1 MWAEGLEEHTVAH
14 LEDQVAF
21 LERIMSVAWPPYRSR
36 NSPNIKAGRLLP
48 LRGVAN
54 KAERRPS
61 HLRQSELLAKLHDSI
76 LIKRPPPAT
85 ACLTLRSGT
94 IRADPML

>member
-1 MWAEGLEEHTVAH
+1 
-14 LEDQVAF
+14 
-21 LERIMSVAWPPYRSR
+21 VAWPPYRRR

-76 LIKRPPPAT
+76 LIKGPPPAT

-94 IRADPML
+94 IRAGPMLWQHSMACARLYAWAHFQVNYRT